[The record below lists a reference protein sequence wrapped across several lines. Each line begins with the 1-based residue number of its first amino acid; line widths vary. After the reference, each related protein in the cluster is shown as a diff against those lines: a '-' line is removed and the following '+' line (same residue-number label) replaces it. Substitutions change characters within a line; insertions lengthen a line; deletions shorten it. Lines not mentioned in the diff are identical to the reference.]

1 MEFPELTSPDGVFT
15 YFLAAVLAFTL
26 VISLYIVA
34 VYAGIA
40 PAV

>member
-1 MEFPELTSPDGVFT
+1 MKFPELTSPDGVFT
-15 YFLAAVLAFTL
+15 YLMTVILL
-26 VISLYIVA
+26 VASIIALYIVA